1 MAFMSYVRGKGYT
14 TTTSHPIN
22 GLHPKGLLLIFL
34 GLAVFVSSCLAAVSF
49 YYVTALKSELAMLNS
64 KLNCRVQARTSF
76 PLSLGSLEKSKEAS
90 PFLPHLKVSEAAPS
104 QGVASGPHRSSEE
117 VMWSGD
123 KHRGKRSPQHTGE
136 AEIHFSS
143 EPLSSEEEDG
153 ETHESKI
160 KTLNKHLPLKKTITQ
175 IMKDKKKQTQLTL
188 QWLEENYIVCEG
200 VCLPRCILY
209 AHYLDFCRKEKLEP
223 ACAATFGKTIRQK
236 FPLLTTRR
244 LGTRGHSKYHYYG
257 IGIKESSAYYHS
269 VYSGKGLTRF
279 SGSKLKNEGGFTRK
293 YSLSS
298 KTGTLLPE
306 FPSAQHLVL
315 DGCISKEKVD
325 TLIMMYKTHCQ
336 CILDNAING
345 NFEEIQHFL
354 LHFWQGMPDHLLPLL
369 ENPVIIDIFCVCDS
383 ILYKVLT
390 DVLIPATMQEMPE
403 SLLADIRNFA
413 KNWEHWIVS
422 SLENLPED
430 LATKKLPIARR
441 FVSSLKRQTSF
452 LHLAQIA
459 RPALFDQRIVNAM
472 VTDIEKVDLHSIGSQ
487 ALLTVSGSMDSDG
500 EGYIE
505 YDSITVFQEL
515 KDLLKKNATVE
526 SFIEWLDNVVEQRVI
541 KASKQNGRSLKK
553 RAQDFLL
560 KWSFF
565 GARVMHTLTLNNA
578 SSFGSFHLIRM
589 LLDEYILLAMET
601 QFNNDKEQ
609 ELQNLLDKYMKNLDA
624 SKAAFTASPSSCF
637 LANRNKAGTI
647 SNDASVK
654 NECLVEQAYFPLST
668 NQHSGMSS
676 GLNPFST
683 VNTENMQ
690 LTGQTELSQSTGHL
704 MTPPVSPAMVSRG
717 SVINQGPMAGRPPSV
732 GPPLPPHSHC
742 ASYSEPHYQTVPQ
755 TNQNF
760 YGVSASYPVMFRT
773 HTHPSSAAYQHRA
786 EPGHFTATNEQQ
798 RFSRDYFSS
807 SCAVSPYSG
816 RSPPNYGPSSTI
828 QETNG
833 MQFLNSGSYSFMNN
847 SAPSSCQGSSY
858 SSNASNGF
866 YGNNVNY
873 PESHRLGSMVDQ
885 HVSVISSISS
895 IRPLPPYS
903 DIHDPL
909 SILEDAGRKQGAS
922 YYPDASIACQNP
934 LTSDMQPAVSASS
947 SQCMYGHSRQ
957 CPSQET
963 MDSSGQG
970 NSEMVSSLPPIN
982 TVFMGAA
989 AGGT

>member
-1 MAFMSYVRGKGYT
+1 MPMKRMTKAGGGEDSFQHLQQKVSPGLQEDCYGELVGKALLSY
-14 TTTSHPIN
+14 P
-22 GLHPKGLLLIFL
+22 
-34 GLAVFVSSCLAAVSF
+34 
-49 YYVTALKSELAMLNS
+49 
-64 KLNCRVQARTSF
+64 
-76 PLSLGSLEKSKEAS
+76 EAS
-90 PFLPHLKVSEAAPS
+90 LC
-104 QGVASGPHRSSEE
+104 
-117 VMWSGD
+117 
-123 KHRGKRSPQHTGE
+123 TGE
-136 AEIHFSS
+136 IEEPSLSSREEDEDALGMGIKTEIHRVH
-143 EPLSSEEEDG
+143 ENLSSEDEDAEILYG
-153 ETHESKI
+153 
-160 KTLNKHLPLKKTITQ
+160 KHKSLDKPLTQKKTVTQ
-175 IMKDKKKQTQLTL
+175 IIRDKKKQTQLTL

-209 AHYLDFCRKEKLEP
+209 AHYLDFCRKEKLKP

-298 KTGTLLPE
+298 KTGTLIPD
-306 FPSAQHLVL
+306 FPSAQHLVYQ
-315 DGCISKEKVD
+315 GCLSKEKVD

-336 CILDNAING
+336 RVLDNAING

-413 KNWEHWIVS
+413 KHWEQWVIS
-422 SLENLPED
+422 SLENLPDTLSE
-430 LATKKLPIARR
+430 KKLPIARR
-441 FVSSLKRQTSF
+441 FVSALKRQTSF

-459 RPALFDQRIVNAM
+459 RPALFDQNVVNSM
-472 VTDIEKVDLHSIGSQ
+472 VNDIEKVDLHSIGSQ
-487 ALLTVSGSMDSDG
+487 ALLTVSGNADSDS
-500 EGYIE
+500 EAYTE
-505 YDSITVFQEL
+505 YDSITVFQDL

-541 KASKQNGRSLKK
+541 KTSKQNGRSLKK

-609 ELQNLLDKYMKNLDA
+609 ELQNLLDKYMKNADA

-637 LANRNKAGTI
+637 LANRSKAG
-647 SNDASVK
+647 SHSGEAAVK
-654 NECLVEQAYFPLST
+654 NECLSEQNYVSLTA
-668 NQHSGMSS
+668 NQHLSISS
-676 GLNPFST
+676 DLNPFST
-683 VNTENMQ
+683 GDGENMQ
-690 LTGQTELSQSTGHL
+690 LIGQMALSQSTGHL
-704 MTPPVSPAMVSRG
+704 ITPPVSPAMVSRG

-732 GPPLPPHSHC
+732 GPVPSTHSHC
-742 ASYSEPHYQTVPQ
+742 SPYSEPLYQTLSQ
-755 TNQNF
+755 TNHSY
-760 YGVSASYPVMFRT
+760 YGTSSNYQAVLRAQS
-773 HTHPSSAAYQHRA
+773 HHPSSGVYHHHRA
-786 EPGHFTATNEQQ
+786 EQNRFTPLSDQQ
-798 RFSRDYFSS
+798 LSRDYFTS
-807 SCAVSPYSG
+807 SCAVSPYNP
-816 RSPPNYGPSSTI
+816 RPPSNYGASSNMQDTHS
-828 QETNG
+828 
-833 MQFLNSGSYSFMNN
+833 MQFLNPTSFNYLSNSVSGN
-847 SAPSSCQGSSY
+847 CQGTTYSPASSSGY
-858 SSNASNGF
+858 
-866 YGNNVNY
+866 YGNY
-873 PESHRLGSMVDQ
+873 SESHRLGSLIDQ
-885 HVSVISSISS
+885 HVSVISSVSS
-895 IRPLPPYS
+895 IRSLPPYN

-909 SILEDAGRKQGAS
+909 NILDDSGRKQSNS
-922 YYPDASIACQNP
+922 YYDTSSIVCRNP
-934 LTSDMQPAVSASS
+934 AASDMQAVISASS
-947 SQCMYGHSRQ
+947 SQCMYGASNQ
-957 CPSQET
+957 YPSQDILDTNTQTNELREL
-963 MDSSGQG
+963 G
-970 NSEMVSSLPPIN
+970 SSLPPIT

>member
-1 MAFMSYVRGKGYT
+1 MAKGPEQEDAFLHLPAAQAVSAAAQEDCYA
-14 TTTSHPIN
+14 
-22 GLHPKGLLLIFL
+22 GLVGRGLLPYAEE
-34 GLAVFVSSCLAAVSF
+34 GLCAAAGAERELPEPALPAGIKSETRF
-49 YYVTALKSELAMLNS
+49 NSEALPSEGEDADTRDGALKAADQSPSA
-64 KLNCRVQARTSF
+64 K
-76 PLSLGSLEKSKEAS
+76 KS
-90 PFLPHLKVSEAAPS
+90 
-104 QGVASGPHRSSEE
+104 
-117 VMWSGD
+117 
-123 KHRGKRSPQHTGE
+123 
-136 AEIHFSS
+136 
-143 EPLSSEEEDG
+143 
-153 ETHESKI
+153 
-160 KTLNKHLPLKKTITQ
+160 ITQ

-269 VYSGKGLTRF
+269 VYSGKGLTRY
-279 SGSKLKNEGGFTRK
+279 SNGGFTRK

-306 FPSAQHLVL
+306 FPSAQHLL
-315 DGCISKEKVD
+315 LQGCISKDKVD

-336 CILDNAING
+336 CVLDNAING

-354 LHFWQGMPDHLLPLL
+354 LHFWKGMPDHLLPLL
-369 ENPVIIDIFCVCDS
+369 ENPVIVDIFCVCDS

-413 KNWEHWIVS
+413 KNWEQWVVS
-422 SLENLPED
+422 SLENLPENLTD
-430 LATKKLPIARR
+430 KKLPIARR

-459 RPALFDQRIVNAM
+459 RPALFDQHVVNSM
-472 VTDIEKVDLHSIGSQ
+472 VSDIEKVDLNSIGSQ
-487 ALLTVSGSMDSDG
+487 ALLAVSGSTDSDG
-500 EGYIE
+500 EVYSE

-526 SFIEWLDNVVEQRVI
+526 SFIEWLDTVVEQRVI

-565 GARVMHTLTLNNA
+565 GARVMHNLTLNNA

-624 SKAAFTASPSSCF
+624 SKATFTASPSSCF
-637 LANRNKAGTI
+637 LANRNKAAPLPSDT
-647 SNDASVK
+647 SVK
-654 NECLVEQAYFPLST
+654 NECLAEQTYVSLSAS
-668 NQHSGMSS
+668 QPSSVPS
-676 GLNPFST
+676 GLNPFTTGDS
-683 VNTENMQ
+683 ENMQ
-690 LTGQTELSQSTGHL
+690 LTGQMELSQSTGHL
-704 MTPPVSPAMVSRG
+704 MTPPISPAMVSRG
-717 SVINQGPMAGRPPSV
+717 SVINQGPMAVRPPSV
-732 GPPLPPHSHC
+732 GPVLSTHSQC
-742 ASYSEPHYQTVPQ
+742 SSYSEPLYQTLSQ
-755 TNQNF
+755 ANQNY
-760 YGVSASYPVMFRT
+760 YGNNSNYQAMFRT
-773 HTHPSSAAYQHRA
+773 QAHSTSGVYHHRA
-786 EPGHFTATNEQQ
+786 EHSRFNALSEQQ
-798 RFSRDYFSS
+798 FSRDYFSN
-807 SCAVSPYSG
+807 SCAVSPYNA
-816 RSPPNYGPSSTI
+816 RSPSSYGPSSMSQDTH
-828 QETNG
+828 N
-833 MQFLNSGSYSFMNN
+833 MQFLNTGSFNFLSN
-847 SAPSSCQGSSY
+847 SVSTCPGAAYPA
-858 SSNASNGF
+858 NASNGY
-866 YGNNVNY
+866 YGNNINY
-873 PESHRLGSMVDQ
+873 PEPDRLGTMVDQ
-885 HVSVISSISS
+885 HVSVISSVSS
-895 IRPLPPYS
+895 IRSLPSYS

-909 SILEDAGRKQGAS
+909 NILDDSGRKQTGS
-922 YYPDASIACQNP
+922 YYTESSPSIVCRTPMPSN
-934 LTSDMQPAVSASS
+934 MQTTSS
-947 SQCMYGHSRQ
+947 SQCMYGISGQ
-957 CPSQET
+957 FPSQENLESHGT
-963 MDSSGQG
+963 PSRDM
-970 NSEMVSSLPPIN
+970 MSSLPPIN

>member
-1 MAFMSYVRGKGYT
+1 MAKVPELEDTLLKAQPLPQLSPEIREDCCAQLLG
-14 TTTSHPIN
+14 
-22 GLHPKGLLLIFL
+22 KGLLVYPEER
-34 GLAVFVSSCLAAVSF
+34 AYLAAESQPGGEQGSGEKGEAPELPVG
-49 YYVTALKSELAMLNS
+49 VKSEM
-64 KLNCRVQARTSF
+64 
-76 PLSLGSLEKSKEAS
+76 
-90 PFLPHLKVSEAAPS
+90 HLHD
-104 QGVASGPHRSSEE
+104 GN
-117 VMWSGD
+117 
-123 KHRGKRSPQHTGE
+123 
-136 AEIHFSS
+136 F
-143 EPLSSEEEDG
+143 SSEEEDADN
-153 ETHESKI
+153 HDSKT
-160 KTLNKHLPLKKTITQ
+160 KAADQHLSQKKTITQ

-269 VYSGKGLTRF
+269 
-279 SGSKLKNEGGFTRK
+279 GGFTRK

-306 FPSAQHLVL
+306 FPSAQHLVYQ
-315 DGCISKEKVD
+315 GCISKDKVD

-403 SLLADIRNFA
+403 RYVQLMKHEALTDKKIP
-413 KNWEHWIVS
+413 IV
-422 SLENLPED
+422 
-430 LATKKLPIARR
+430 RR

-459 RPALFDQRIVNAM
+459 RPALFDQHVVNSM
-472 VTDIEKVDLHSIGSQ
+472 VSDIERVDLNSIGSQ
-487 ALLTVSGSMDSDG
+487 ALLTVSGSSDT
-500 EGYIE
+500 ESDIYTE
-505 YDSITVFQEL
+505 HDSITVFQEL

-526 SFIEWLDNVVEQRVI
+526 AFIEWLDTVVEQRVI
-541 KASKQNGRSLKK
+541 KTSKQNGRSLKK

-565 GARVMHTLTLNNA
+565 GARVMHNLTLNNA

-609 ELQNLLDKYMKNLDA
+609 ELQNLLDKYMKNSDA

-637 LANRNKAGTI
+637 LANRNKGSLVSSDT
-647 SNDASVK
+647 VK
-654 NECLVEQAYFPLST
+654 NESHVETTYLPLSS
-668 NQHSGMSS
+668 NQPG
-676 GLNPFST
+676 GLAPALHPFPAG
-683 VNTENMQ
+683 NTDSMP
-690 LTGQTELSQSTGHL
+690 LAGQMELSQSTGPL
-704 MTPPVSPAMVSRG
+704 MTPPISPAMASRG

-732 GPPLPPHSHC
+732 GPVLSAPSHC
-742 ASYSEPHYQTVPQ
+742 STYPEPIYPTLPQASHDFYGTSSNYQTVFRSQPHPPS
-755 TNQNF
+755 
-760 YGVSASYPVMFRT
+760 GLYPH
-773 HTHPSSAAYQHRA
+773 HTEHGRCMAWTEQQLSRDFFSGSCAGSPYNSRPPSS
-786 EPGHFTATNEQQ
+786 
-798 RFSRDYFSS
+798 
-807 SCAVSPYSG
+807 
-816 RSPPNYGPSSTI
+816 YGPSPHAQDSHS
-828 QETNG
+828 
-833 MQFLNSGSYSFMNN
+833 MQFLNTGSFNFLSNAGAAN
-847 SAPSSCQGSSY
+847 CQGATLPPNSPNGYYGSNISY
-858 SSNASNGF
+858 ADT
-866 YGNNVNY
+866 
-873 PESHRLGSMVDQ
+873 HRLGSMVNQ
-885 HVSVISSISS
+885 HVSVISSVRS
-895 IRPLPPYS
+895 LPPYS

-909 SILEDAGRKQGAS
+909 NILDDSSRKQPSSFYADTSSPVACRTPVLAS
-922 YYPDASIACQNP
+922 SLQTPIPS
-934 LTSDMQPAVSASS
+934 SS
-947 SQCMYGHSRQ
+947 SQCMYGTSSQYPAQESLDSHGTSSR
-957 CPSQET
+957 
-963 MDSSGQG
+963 
-970 NSEMVSSLPPIN
+970 EMSSLPPIN
-982 TVFMGAA
+982 TVFMGTA

>member
-1 MAFMSYVRGKGYT
+1 MAKF
-14 TTTSHPIN
+14 P
-22 GLHPKGLLLIFL
+22 
-34 GLAVFVSSCLAAVSF
+34 
-49 YYVTALKSELAMLNS
+49 
-64 KLNCRVQARTSF
+64 ARDDGAF
-76 PLSLGSLEKSKEAS
+76 
-90 PFLPHLKVSEAAPS
+90 APS
-104 QGVASGPHRSSEE
+104 QPLEDCYGELLSRSLLRVSPSGEPLPEADSLHGRLQRPDREP
-117 VMWSGD
+117 GFCAGI
-123 KHRGKRSPQHTGE
+123 K

-143 EPLSSEEEDG
+143 EPISSEDEDG
-153 ETHESKI
+153 ETQENKI
-160 KTLNKHLPLKKTITQ
+160 KSLSKYLPPKKTITQ

-209 AHYLDFCRKEKLEP
+209 THYLDFCRKEKLEP

-315 DGCISKEKVD
+315 DQRISKDKVD

-336 CILDNAING
+336 CVLDNAING

-354 LHFWQGMPDHLLPLL
+354 LHFWQGMPEHLLPLL
-369 ENPVIIDIFCVCDS
+369 ENAVILDIFCVCDS

-403 SLLADIRNFA
+403 GLLADIRNFA
-413 KNWEHWIVS
+413 KSWEHWVIS
-422 SLENLPED
+422 ALENLPED
-430 LATKKLPIARR
+430 LAAKKLPIARR

-459 RPALFDQRIVNAM
+459 RPALFDQHIVNAM
-472 VTDIEKVDLHSIGSQ
+472 VADIEKVDLYGIGSQ
-487 ALLTVSGSMDSDG
+487 ALLTISGSLDSDV

-505 YDSITVFQEL
+505 LFQEL

-526 SFIEWLDNVVEQRVI
+526 SFIEWLDTVVEQRVI

-565 GARVMHTLTLNNA
+565 GARVMHNLTLNNA

-601 QFNNDKEQ
+601 QFHNDKEQ

-647 SNDASVK
+647 ANDASVK
-654 NECLVEQAYFPLST
+654 NECPVEQAYFPLSSG
-668 NQHSGMSS
+668 QHSSMSI
-676 GLNPFST
+676 GLNPCSAGDS
-683 VNTENMQ
+683 ENMHP
-690 LTGQTELSQSTGHL
+690 TGQTDLSRSTAHL
-704 MTPPVSPAMVSRG
+704 ITPPISPAIVSRG
-717 SVINQGPMAGRPPSV
+717 SVINQGPMAARPSSV
-732 GPPLPPHSHC
+732 GPPLSAHSHC
-742 ASYSEPHYQTVPQ
+742 SSYSEHLYQTVPQ

-760 YGVSASYPVMFRT
+760 YGVGASYPPMFRAQ
-773 HTHPSSAAYQHRA
+773 THPPSGAYPQRA
-786 EPGHFTATNEQQ
+786 EPSLFPAVNEQQ

-807 SCAVSPYSG
+807 SCAVSPYST
-816 RSPPNYGPSSTI
+816 RSPPLYGSSSAT
-828 QETNG
+828 QETHC
-833 MQFLNSGSYSFMNN
+833 MQFLNNGGYNFMNN
-847 SAPSSCQGSSY
+847 TTTSSCQGSSY
-858 SSNASNGF
+858 STAASNGF
-866 YGNNVNY
+866 YGNNTNY
-873 PESHRLGSMVDQ
+873 SDSHRLESLVDQ
-885 HVSVISSISS
+885 HVSVISSVSS

-903 DIHDPL
+903 DIHDSL
-909 SILEDAGRKQGAS
+909 CILEDTGRKQGAS
-922 YYPDASIACQNP
+922 YYPDASITGQNSI
-934 LTSDMQPAVSASS
+934 TSEMPPVMSASS

-957 CPSQET
+957 CPAQEP
-963 MDSSGQG
+963 MDSSGQA
-970 NSEMVSSLPPIN
+970 NNEMVSSLPPIN
-982 TVFMGAA
+982 IVFMGTA

>member
-1 MAFMSYVRGKGYT
+1 MAKGPEQEEAFLHLPATQAMSAAAAPDECYAELLAGDLLPYAEEGLEDGRGL
-14 TTTSHPIN
+14 PE
-22 GLHPKGLLLIFL
+22 LP
-34 GLAVFVSSCLAAVSF
+34 AAI
-49 YYVTALKSELAMLNS
+49 KSE
-64 KLNCRVQARTSF
+64 V
-76 PLSLGSLEKSKEAS
+76 
-90 PFLPHLKVSEAAPS
+90 PFN
-104 QGVASGPHRSSEE
+104 
-117 VMWSGD
+117 
-123 KHRGKRSPQHTGE
+123 GE
-136 AEIHFSS
+136 T
-143 EPLSSEEEDG
+143 LSSEEEDADTQDG
-153 ETHESKI
+153 KLRAADKS
-160 KTLNKHLPLKKTITQ
+160 PSPKKSITQ
-175 IMKDKKKQTQLTL
+175 MMKDKKKQTQLTL

-306 FPSAQHLVL
+306 FPSAQHLL
-315 DGCISKEKVD
+315 LQGCISKDKVD

-336 CILDNAING
+336 CVLDNAING

-369 ENPVIIDIFCVCDS
+369 ENPIIVDIFCVCDS

-413 KNWEHWIVS
+413 KNWEQWVVS
-422 SLENLPED
+422 SLENLPETLMD
-430 LATKKLPIARR
+430 KKLPIARR

-459 RPALFDQRIVNAM
+459 RPALFDQHVVNSM
-472 VTDIEKVDLHSIGSQ
+472 VSDIEKVDLNSIGSQ
-487 ALLTVSGSMDSDG
+487 ALLAVSGSTDTDG
-500 EGYIE
+500 EVYNE

-526 SFIEWLDNVVEQRVI
+526 SFIEWLDTVVEQRVI

-565 GARVMHTLTLNNA
+565 GARVMHNLTLNNA

-609 ELQNLLDKYMKNLDA
+609 ELQNLLDKYMKNL
-624 SKAAFTASPSSCF
+624 
-637 LANRNKAGTI
+637 
-647 SNDASVK
+647 
-654 NECLVEQAYFPLST
+654 
-668 NQHSGMSS
+668 
-676 GLNPFST
+676 
-683 VNTENMQ
+683 
-690 LTGQTELSQSTGHL
+690 GQMELPQSTGHL
-704 MTPPVSPAMVSRG
+704 MTPPISPALVSRG
-717 SVINQGPMAGRPPSV
+717 SVINQGPMAVRPPSV
-732 GPPLPPHSHC
+732 GPVLSTHSQC
-742 ASYSEPHYQTVPQ
+742 SSYSEPLYQTLSQ
-755 TNQNF
+755 TNQNY
-760 YGVSASYPVMFRT
+760 YGNNSSYQAMFRT
-773 HTHPSSAAYQHRA
+773 QAHSTSGVYHHRA
-786 EPGHFTATNEQQ
+786 EHGRFSALNEHQ
-798 RFSRDYFSS
+798 FSRDYFNN
-807 SCAVSPYSG
+807 SCAVTPYSA
-816 RSPPNYGPSSTI
+816 RSPSSYCSSSMT
-828 QETNG
+828 QDAHN
-833 MQFLNSGSYSFMNN
+833 MQFLNTGSFNFLSN
-847 SAPSSCQGSSY
+847 SAPTCPGATY
-858 SSNASNGF
+858 PPNASNGY
-866 YGNNVNY
+866 YGNNLNY

-885 HVSVISSISS
+885 HVSVISSVSS
-895 IRPLPPYS
+895 IRSLPSYS
-903 DIHDPL
+903 DTHDPL
-909 SILEDAGRKQGAS
+909 NILDDSGRKQTGS
-922 YYPDASIACQNP
+922 YYTESSPSIVCRTAMSSN
-934 LTSDMQPAVSASS
+934 MQTTSS
-947 SQCMYGHSRQ
+947 SQCMYG
-957 CPSQET
+957 T
-963 MDSSGQG
+963 SGQFTPQENLESHEPPNRG
-970 NSEMVSSLPPIN
+970 MVSSLPPIN

>member
-1 MAFMSYVRGKGYT
+1 METAKFPARGDGYA
-14 TTTSHPIN
+14 
-22 GLHPKGLLLIFL
+22 GRKEQQEDDGYAELLAKGLLQ
-34 GLAVFVSSCLAAVSF
+34 AAAGGE
-49 YYVTALKSELAMLNS
+49 TLPRADAMRGGEPEPELHAGI
-64 KLNCRVQARTSF
+64 K
-76 PLSLGSLEKSKEAS
+76 
-90 PFLPHLKVSEAAPS
+90 
-104 QGVASGPHRSSEE
+104 
-117 VMWSGD
+117 
-123 KHRGKRSPQHTGE
+123 

-153 ETHESKI
+153 ETRENKI
-160 KTLNKHLPLKKTITQ
+160 KSLNKHLPPKKTITQ

-315 DGCISKEKVD
+315 DRCISKDKVD

-336 CILDNAING
+336 CVLDNAING

-422 SLENLPED
+422 SLENLPES

-459 RPALFDQRIVNAM
+459 RPALFDQHIVNAM
-472 VTDIEKVDLHSIGSQ
+472 VTDIEKVDLYSIGSQ
-487 ALLTVSGSMDSDG
+487 ALLTISGSMDSDG

-526 SFIEWLDNVVEQRVI
+526 SFIEWLDTVVEQRVI

-565 GARVMHTLTLNNA
+565 GARVMHNLTLNNA

-609 ELQNLLDKYMKNLDA
+609 ELQNLLDKYMKNTDA

-637 LANRNKAGTI
+637 LANRNKAGTLAT
-647 SNDASVK
+647 DASVK

-676 GLNPFST
+676 GLNSFSAG
-683 VNTENMQ
+683 NTANLE
-690 LTGQTELSQSTGHL
+690 LTGQTELSETAAHL
-704 MTPPVSPAMVSRG
+704 MTPPISPAMACRG
-717 SVINQGPMAGRPPSV
+717 SVINQAGSPPSIA
-732 GPPLPPHSHC
+732 PPLSAHSHC
-742 ASYSEPHYQTVPQ
+742 SSYSDPLYQTVPQ
-755 TNQNF
+755 PNQSF
-760 YGVSASYPVMFRT
+760 YGVSASYPAMFRT
-773 HTHPSSAAYQHRA
+773 QTHPSSGAYQHRT
-786 EPGHFTATNEQQ
+786 EPGHFTAANEQQ

-807 SCAVSPYSG
+807 SCAVSPYSA
-816 RSPPNYGPSSTI
+816 RSPPNYGSASTM
-828 QETNG
+828 QETHG
-833 MQFLNSGSYSFMNN
+833 MQFLNTGGYNFMNN
-847 SAPSSCQGSSY
+847 SPANSCQGTSY
-858 SSNASNGF
+858 SSAASNGF
-866 YGNNVNY
+866 YGNNINY
-873 PESHRLGSMVDQ
+873 SESHRLGSMVDQ

-909 SILEDAGRKQGAS
+909 SILEDTGRKQGAT
-922 YYPDASIACQNP
+922 YYPDTSIACRNP
-934 LTSDMQPAVSASS
+934 ITSDMQPAIPASS

-957 CPSQET
+957 CPSHET
-963 MDSSGQG
+963 MDSSGQA

-982 TVFMGAA
+982 TVFMGTA

>member
-1 MAFMSYVRGKGYT
+1 MAKVRELEEAFVQEQSSPQLPSEIAEECCAQLLG
-14 TTTSHPIN
+14 
-22 GLHPKGLLLIFL
+22 KGLLVYPEDSAYLVAGAAAGAGSCEEKGGDP
-34 GLAVFVSSCLAAVSF
+34 GLQVGV
-49 YYVTALKSELAMLNS
+49 KSEMHLN
-64 KLNCRVQARTSF
+64 NGNF
-76 PLSLGSLEKSKEAS
+76 
-90 PFLPHLKVSEAAPS
+90 
-104 QGVASGPHRSSEE
+104 
-117 VMWSGD
+117 
-123 KHRGKRSPQHTGE
+123 
-136 AEIHFSS
+136 
-143 EPLSSEEEDG
+143 SSEEEDAD
-153 ETHESKI
+153 TQESKT
-160 KTLNKHLPLKKTITQ
+160 KAADPQLSQKKSITQ

-188 QWLEENYIVCEG
+188 QWLEDNYIVCEG

-306 FPSAQHLVL
+306 FPSAQHLVYQ
-315 DGCISKEKVD
+315 GCISKDKVD

-345 NFEEIQHFL
+345 NFEEIQHFS

-413 KNWEHWIVS
+413 KNWEQWVVS
-422 SLENLPED
+422 SLENLPEALID
-430 LATKKLPIARR
+430 RKIPILRR

-459 RPALFDQRIVNAM
+459 RPALFDQHVVNAM
-472 VTDIEKVDLHSIGSQ
+472 VSDIEKVDLNSIGSQ
-487 ALLTVSGSMDSDG
+487 ALLTISNTADTESDIYS
-500 EGYIE
+500 EH
-505 YDSITVFQEL
+505 DSITVFQEL

-526 SFIEWLDNVVEQRVI
+526 AFIEWLDTVVEQRVI
-541 KASKQNGRSLKK
+541 KMSKQNGRSLKK

-565 GARVMHTLTLNNA
+565 GARVMHNLTLNNA

-609 ELQNLLDKYMKNLDA
+609 ELQNLLDKYMKNSDA

-637 LANRNKAGTI
+637 LANRNKGSSLSSDT
-647 SNDASVK
+647 VK
-654 NECLVEQAYFPLST
+654 NESHVETSYVPLPSSQPGAVHSALHPFPAENS
-668 NQHSGMSS
+668 
-676 GLNPFST
+676 
-683 VNTENMQ
+683 ENMPLQ
-690 LTGQTELSQSTGHL
+690 GQIELSQSTGHL
-704 MTPPVSPAMVSRG
+704 MTPPISPAIASRG

-732 GPPLPPHSHC
+732 GTVLSASTHCSTYAEPIYPTLPPANHDFYGTNSN
-742 ASYSEPHYQTVPQ
+742 YQTVFRGQSHP
-755 TNQNF
+755 
-760 YGVSASYPVMFRT
+760 ASSLY
-773 HTHPSSAAYQHRA
+773 AHRA
-786 EPGHFTATNEQQ
+786 EHGRCMAWTEQHL
-798 RFSRDYFSS
+798 SRDFFGG
-807 SCAVSPYSG
+807 SCAGSPYNS
-816 RSPPNYGPSSTI
+816 RPPSSYTSSPHT
-828 QETNG
+828 QESHS
-833 MQFLNSGSYSFMNN
+833 MQFLNTGSFSFLSN
-847 SAPSSCQGSSY
+847 AGAGSCQGSTLP
-858 SSNASNGF
+858 SNSPNGY

-873 PESHRLGSMVDQ
+873 SEAHRLGSMVNQ
-885 HVSVISSISS
+885 HVSVISSVRS
-895 IRPLPPYS
+895 LPPYS

-909 SILEDAGRKQGAS
+909 NILDDSSRKQSNSFYADTSSPVACRTPVVAS
-922 YYPDASIACQNP
+922 NLQAQIPS
-934 LTSDMQPAVSASS
+934 SS
-947 SQCMYGHSRQ
+947 SQCMYGISNQYPVQDNLDTNGASNR
-957 CPSQET
+957 
-963 MDSSGQG
+963 
-970 NSEMVSSLPPIN
+970 EMVSSLPPIN
-982 TVFMGAA
+982 TVFMGTA